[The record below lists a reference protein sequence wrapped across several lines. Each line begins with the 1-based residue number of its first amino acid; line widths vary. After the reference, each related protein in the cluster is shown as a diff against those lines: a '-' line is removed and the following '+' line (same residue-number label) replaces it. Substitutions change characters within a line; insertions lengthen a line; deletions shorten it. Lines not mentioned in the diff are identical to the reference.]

1 MGWLRRR
8 WRAVKEHLF
17 HLSLKRA
24 LALYIVLG
32 AAATLVMLAVVAS
45 VSQELL
51 NSLEWKYL
59 SLYEEGLYAEMP
71 AAPEVGDVPEG
82 AVVPEEPVVPEGVVV
97 SEDGEFYQMD
107 TYNGYVEHLD
117 EVYRDVYAGMSSTDR
132 LLKEVL
138 DFMQSWGVVICVAVG
153 ISGVCLLFYRN
164 KLKRP
169 LEILTDCAEKI
180 AASNLDFV
188 CEYEAGDEMGML
200 CAGFE
205 KMRLSL
211 GENHRKMWDMMEEQR
226 RLNHAFA
233 HDLRTPLT
241 VLHGYIDFL
250 EKYYPDG
257 RVSGEKLMETLAMMD
272 RQVLRLRR
280 FGDTMKSVSSL
291 EERRVQRRQISGS
304 EIFRAVKS
312 MAEALGGTGGVRIWA
327 QRRMLPEQ
335 IFFLDEELFLE
346 VAENLLSNGIRYAK
360 EWVQVILAESGGF
373 LEIYVKD
380 DGPGFSEEGL
390 HMAAKPYYRD
400 KGEMDKEHFGIGLY
414 ICRVLCEKHGGFL
427 GVHNSVDGGAL
438 LSAAF
443 GAGEPEE

>member
-32 AAATLVMLAVVAS
+32 VAATLVMLAVVAS

-200 CAGFE
+200 CAGYYE
-205 KMRLSL
+205 
-211 GENHRKMWDMMEEQR
+211 ERKFSGGTESAEEADQ
-226 RLNHAFA
+226 
-233 HDLRTPLT
+233 
-241 VLHGYIDFL
+241 
-250 EKYYPDG
+250 
-257 RVSGEKLMETLAMMD
+257 
-272 RQVLRLRR
+272 R
-280 FGDTMKSVSSL
+280 FGDFQGG
-291 EERRVQRRQISGS
+291 EIHGGGPRRNRGRPD
-304 EIFRAVKS
+304 
-312 MAEALGGTGGVRIWA
+312 LGAAAHVAGA
-327 QRRMLPEQ
+327 D
-335 IFFLDEELFLE
+335 IFF
-346 VAENLLSNGIRYAK
+346 G
-360 EWVQVILAESGGF
+360 
-373 LEIYVKD
+373 
-380 DGPGFSEEGL
+380 
-390 HMAAKPYYRD
+390 
-400 KGEMDKEHFGIGLY
+400 
-414 ICRVLCEKHGGFL
+414 
-427 GVHNSVDGGAL
+427 
-438 LSAAF
+438 
-443 GAGEPEE
+443 